1 MEPELRNAMSM
12 LPRLDCTEPVAAR
25 SEMNRFVRLSTLLGL
40 HSLTDPGVDV
50 VDRNC
55 PCDGTSTVRVRLY
68 VPRDLVKPAAAVI
81 YFHGGAFLLGDLE
94 IEHPRCLEMAKETKA
109 VVIAVDYRLA
119 PEHPF
124 PAAIT
129 DCYAVYLWA
138 MAEADEL
145 GIDVSR
151 IAVAGASAGG
161 ALAAAVA
168 LMSRDR
174 GDRVPAFQLLLYPV
188 TDDRMITPSMI
199 RFVDIQGWN
208 RRNSE
213 RMWAHYLGERIGGD
227 VSPYAAPAR
236 ACDLRGLPPAY
247 VMTVDYDALRD
258 EGIHYAQSLIQAGVS
273 VELHHYPE
281 TFHGFDTVAAS
292 EVARCA
298 RREHYRVLCHALQ
311 PRQSGSTGY
320 NLAANHGK
328 SQVVNGR

>member
-1 MEPELRNAMSM
+1 MEPELRKAMSM
-12 LPRLDCTEPVAAR
+12 LPRLDCTDPVAAR
-25 SEMNRFVRLSTLLGL
+25 SEMKRFIRLSTLLGL
-40 HSLTDPGVDV
+40 HSLIDPEVDV
-50 VDRNC
+50 VDRIC
-55 PCDGTSTVRVRLY
+55 PSNGASVPVRLY
-68 VPRDLVKPAAAVI
+68 VPRDLIRPAAAVI

-151 IAVAGASAGG
+151 IAVGGASAGG

-174 GDRVPAFQLLLYPV
+174 GERVPAFQLLLYPV
-188 TDDRMITPSMI
+188 TDDRMITPSMV

-236 ACDLRGLPPAY
+236 ARDLRGLPPAY

-258 EGIHYAQSLIQAGVS
+258 EGIHYAQSLIEAGVS

-298 RREHYRVLCHALQ
+298 RREHYKVLCHALQ
-311 PRQSGSTGY
+311 SRPSGSTGY
-320 NLAANHGK
+320 DPPANHGK
-328 SQVVNGR
+328 SQVVNG

>member
-1 MEPELRNAMSM
+1 MRVSMERELRNAMSM
-12 LPRLDCTEPVAAR
+12 LPRLDYSDPVAAR
-25 SEMNRFVRLSTLLGL
+25 SEMKRFVRLSTMLGS
-40 HSLTDPGVDV
+40 HTLTDSEVDV
-50 VDRNC
+50 IDRIG

-68 VPRDLVKPAAAVI
+68 LPRNQVKPAAAVI

-94 IEHPRCLEMAKETKA
+94 LEHPRCLEMAKETKA
-109 VVIAVDYRLA
+109 VVVAADYRLA
-119 PEHPF
+119 PEYPF

-151 IAVAGASAGG
+151 MAVAGSSAGG

-168 LMSRDR
+168 LMSRDH
-174 GDRVPAFQLLLYPV
+174 GVRVPAFQLLLYPV
-188 TDDRMITPSMI
+188 VDDRMITASMI

-208 RRNSE
+208 RINSE
-213 RMWAHYLGERIGGD
+213 YMWTHYLGDRIGQE

-236 ACDLRGLPPAY
+236 AHELRGLPPAY

-258 EGIHYAQSLIQAGVS
+258 EGINYAQSLLQAGVP

-281 TFHGFDTVAAS
+281 TFHGFDTIAAS
-292 EVARCA
+292 EVSRRARA
-298 RREHYRVLCHALQ
+298 EHYTVLSRALQ
-311 PRQSGSTGY
+311 PRRSSC
-320 NLAANHGK
+320 K
-328 SQVVNGR
+328 

>member
-1 MEPELRNAMSM
+1 
-12 LPRLDCTEPVAAR
+12 
-25 SEMNRFVRLSTLLGL
+25 
-40 HSLTDPGVDV
+40 
-50 VDRNC
+50 
-55 PCDGTSTVRVRLY
+55 
-68 VPRDLVKPAAAVI
+68 
-81 YFHGGAFLLGDLE
+81 
-94 IEHPRCLEMAKETKA
+94 MAKETKA
-109 VVIAVDYRLA
+109 VVIAVDYCLA

-174 GDRVPAFQLLLYPV
+174 GVRVPAFQLLLYPV
-188 TDDRMITPSMI
+188 TDDRMITPSMV

-213 RMWAHYLGERIGGD
+213 RMWAHYLGERIGGE

-258 EGIHYAQSLIQAGVS
+258 EGIHYAQSLIEAGVS

-298 RREHYRVLCHALQ
+298 RREHYKVLRHALQ
-311 PRQSGSTGY
+311 PRPSGSAGY
-320 NLAANHGK
+320 NPAANHGK
-328 SQVVNGR
+328 PQVVNGR